1 MEIEQKLSLLHQ
13 RLLNLPPFHPGKLS
27 QQYVRCGKEN
37 CHCRDENNAKRH
49 GPYYQLSYA
58 IRGKKNSTVFIKEEQ
73 VAIVKK
79 SLDAYDVFKET
90 VDEIVEL
97 TAKMVRAEQLG
108 KTV

>member
-1 MEIEQKLSLLHQ
+1 MDLERKLDVLRD
-13 RLLNLPPFHPGKLS
+13 RLVNLPPFHPGKLS

-37 CHCRDENNAKRH
+37 CHCRNLENPKRH

-79 SLDAYDVFKET
+79 SLDAYEVFKET

-97 TAKMVRAEQLG
+97 TAKMVRSEQLG
-108 KTV
+108 KQV